1 MATNSGNKHTDHTHT
16 WYSTFRNIRNKEMHR
31 LLYMYSIA
39 HTYMYKYTDWPHVKS
54 TVTRTQADHTF
65 GVQLYKEF

>member
-1 MATNSGNKHTDHTHT
+1 
-16 WYSTFRNIRNKEMHR
+16 
-31 LLYMYSIA
+31 MYSIA